1 MASNP
6 VRWILG
12 DHQLHCAVGLW
23 EEDGLMSGFDETFD
37 FVVVGSGGGS
47 MCAAL
52 VVCSAGKSA
61 VVLEKTGLIGGTTC
75 KSGGVM
81 WIPNNPFMAKAGVP
95 DSLEAASTYL
105 DHVVGDHN
113 DAPGASKLRR
123 QTYLQEGPRMLDF
136 LMGKGLKFSRISNW
150 PDYYDE
156 APGSS
161 IPGRTVVADLFNANE
176 LGDAAKL
183 LRPNFLN
190 MPVSLEDA
198 LQLPHVKKSWAAK
211 KALVR
216 MGIRIVI
223 SKLTGKRYVTAGAAL
238 QGRMMQASMKAGAD
252 LRVNSPVKELI
263 VENGAVV
270 GVVIEKDGKPWRI
283 AARLGVLV
291 NAGGFALNQQMRD
304 TYMPG
309 SSIQHSSVTEGD
321 TGEMIQEMIRHGAAI
336 AQMDSFVGSP
346 LALPPGAE
354 HWPMK
359 PGVQGV
365 TAAPHAIMVDQT
377 GVRYMN
383 EGGSYTEYC
392 QRMLEHNREKPAIP
406 SYAIFD
412 NRVMQNV
419 MIAGTLPGSKK
430 PAEWTEKGFL
440 HTADTIEGLATSLGI
455 DPGTL
460 RGTVDRFNGFVA
472 QNDDA
477 DFHRGARA
485 YDRWL
490 GDPFHTPNQTLG
502 EISEGPFHAVPVI
515 PGDVSTLGGVVCD
528 EKARVL
534 REDGT
539 PIKGLYATGVSAAS
553 VMGRTSPGSGVNI
566 GPSFVWGYLAAQDAV
581 QGA

>member
-1 MASNP
+1 
-6 VRWILG
+6 
-12 DHQLHCAVGLW
+12 
-23 EEDGLMSGFDETFD
+23 MSGFDETFD
-37 FVVVGSGGGS
+37 FVVAGSGGGS

-52 VVCSAGKSA
+52 VARVAGKTA
-61 VVLEKTGLIGGTTC
+61 LVLEKTGLIGGTTC

-95 DSLEAASTYL
+95 DSLEAATHYL
-105 DHVVGDHN
+105 NHVVGDHN
-113 DAPGASKLRR
+113 DAPGASRARR
-123 QTYLQEGPRMLDF
+123 QAFLQEGPRMLDF
-136 LMGKGLKFSRISNW
+136 LMGKGLKFSRISSW

-156 APGSS
+156 APGGSV
-161 IPGRTVVADLFNANE
+161 PGRTVVADLFNVNE
-176 LGDAAKL
+176 LGDKAAL

-216 MGIRIVI
+216 MGLRMIT

-238 QGRMMQASMKAGAD
+238 QGRMMQAALQAGAE
-252 LRVNSPVKELI
+252 LRVNCPVKELI
-263 VENGAVV
+263 VENDRVT
-270 GVVIEKDGKPWRI
+270 GVVTEKDGQPWRI
-283 AARLGVLV
+283 GARLGVLV
-291 NAGGFALNQQMRD
+291 NAGGFAMNQQMRD

-309 SSIQHSSVTEGD
+309 SKIEHTSVTEGD
-321 TGEMIQEMIRHGAAI
+321 TGEMIQEMMRHGAAI

-354 HWPMK
+354 LWPMK

-377 GVRYMN
+377 GARYMN

-392 QRMLEHNREKPAIP
+392 MRMNEHNRTAPAIP

-412 NRVMQNV
+412 NRVMKNV
-419 MIAGTLPGSKK
+419 MIAGTMPGSKK

-440 HTADTIEGLATSLGI
+440 HTADTIEGLAASLGI
-455 DPGTL
+455 DPSAL
-460 RGTVDRFNGFVA
+460 RGTVDRFNGFVRA
-472 QNDDA
+472 NDDA

-490 GDPFHTPNQTLG
+490 GDPFHKPNQSLG

-515 PGDVSTLGGVVCD
+515 PGDVGTLGGVVCD
-528 EKARVL
+528 DRARVL
-534 REDGT
+534 REDGS
-539 PIKGLYATGVSAAS
+539 PIAGLYATGVSAAS

-566 GPSFVWGYLAAQDAV
+566 GPSFVFGYLAAKDAV
-581 QGA
+581 AGG